1 MIWGMCR
8 LRRFFF
14 DTLEQI
20 HMVEYV
26 VEGPPLKGIGLGEIF
41 VSAW

>member
-1 MIWGMCR
+1 MMTGECVGCVV
-8 LRRFFF
+8 FF

-20 HMVEYV
+20 HVVEYV